1 MVLEASMIE
10 KVRAAEKKAER
21 ELAAVLAEREKALAK
36 ARIEASQKSE
46 AAADR
51 AEQAVGKITAE
62 FKAKSDDAVA
72 ALQASAGEKRSRL
85 RATCEKR
92 MDAAVEVAFKELRE
106 VAVSQD
112 APKGRA

>member
-51 AEQAVGKITAE
+51 AE
-62 FKAKSDDAVA
+62 
-72 ALQASAGEKRSRL
+72 
-85 RATCEKR
+85 
-92 MDAAVEVAFKELRE
+92 
-106 VAVSQD
+106 
-112 APKGRA
+112 